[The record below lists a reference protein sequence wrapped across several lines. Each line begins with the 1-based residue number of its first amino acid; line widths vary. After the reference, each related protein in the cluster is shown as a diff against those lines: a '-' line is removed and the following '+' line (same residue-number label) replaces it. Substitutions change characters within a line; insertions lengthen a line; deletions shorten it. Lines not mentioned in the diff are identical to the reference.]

1 MFQDRDIIIEKYQI
15 YQRYSYQYKE
25 KIDEITELQVKNDQ
39 IVLTTT
45 SFRS

>member
-25 KIDEITELQVKNDQ
+25 KIDGPYNNELQK
-39 IVLTTT
+39 L
-45 SFRS
+45 SF